1 MKMNV
6 KIPELI
12 HVGGQDIKVEIV
24 DTIEGDKLGQCS
36 VSQGYI
42 KIARSS
48 LGRKQGHSSQ
58 LNTFWHE
65 VVHCI
70 LDTMGEQELCSN
82 EKFVC
87 CFSSFLCEATKK
99 AYFVEDNDAD
109 NEVQGDN

>member
-1 MKMNV
+1 MNV
-6 KIPELI
+6 KIPSLI
-12 HVGGQDIKVEIV
+12 HIGGQDIKVEIV
-24 DTIEGDKLGQCS
+24 DTIEGKKLGQCS
-36 VSQGYI
+36 VYQGYI

-48 LGRKQGHSSQ
+48 LGREQSNSSQ

-70 LDTMGEQELCSN
+70 LDTMGEDELSGN
-82 EKFVC
+82 EKFVM
-87 CFSSFLCEATKK
+87 CFSSFLCEATMK